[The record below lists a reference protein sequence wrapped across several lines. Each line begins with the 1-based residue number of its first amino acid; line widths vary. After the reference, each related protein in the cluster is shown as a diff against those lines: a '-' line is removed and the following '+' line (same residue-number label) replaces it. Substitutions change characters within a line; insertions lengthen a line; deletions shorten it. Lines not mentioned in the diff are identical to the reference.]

1 LDFSPRG
8 EDRRVETMKR
18 MTAVFA
24 VMLIAACVVA
34 IAGCKKRYI
43 PRVSEEIIDPGV
55 VIHSETVV
63 E

>member
-1 LDFSPRG
+1 
-8 EDRRVETMKR
+8 MKR
-18 MTAVFA
+18 AMAVVA
-24 VMLIAACVVA
+24 VMVVVACVMV

-55 VIHSETVV
+55 PIHSETVV